1 LILLDAYA
9 LVALIADEPA
19 AGEVE
24 EFLRAGECGVVVANL
39 AEAVDICSRVH
50 GLDQRVIRQALDPI
64 LGDSLEVVLSTE
76 SEAWQAAT
84 LRSAHYDKRSSAL
97 SLADC
102 LLLAHATLSGDAI
115 VTADPPLAQTARHE
129 GIDVKPLPDSSGTR
143 P

>member
-19 AGEVE
+19 ASEVE
-24 EFLRAGECGVVVANL
+24 ELLRAGDCGVVAANL

-50 GLDQRVIRQALDPI
+50 RLDQRAIRQSLEPL

-76 SEAWQAAT
+76 AEAWQAAA
-84 LRSAHYDKRSSAL
+84 LRSTYYDKKTSAL

-102 LLLAHATLSGDAI
+102 LLLAHATLAGDAI
-115 VTADPPLAQTARHE
+115 ATSDPPIAGAARRE
-129 GIDVKPLPDSSGTR
+129 GVHVEPLPDSSGNR

>member
-1 LILLDAYA
+1 MTLLDAYA
-9 LVALIADEPA
+9 LVALIAEEPA

-24 EFLRAGECGVVVANL
+24 QLLRAGDCGVVVANL

-50 GLDQRVIRQALDPI
+50 GLDHRDIRKALEPV
-64 LGDSLEVVLSTE
+64 LGDALTVIVSTDV
-76 SEAWQAAT
+76 EAWRAAA
-84 LRSAHYDKRSSAL
+84 LRSAHYNRRTSAL

-115 VTADPPLAQTARHE
+115 ATSDPPLAEAARSE
-129 GIDVKPLPDSSGTR
+129 AVDVEPLPDRAGIR